1 MKRWLWIVETRQK
14 NQKSKRED
22 SLQVQKVKLYEEVL
36 HILDTCLL
44 FIVVPCMLYVLRT
57 IAQKFCLDLDPQ
69 YFFSGIRNVS
79 SYDTFACSIL
89 CKITLPKNNCPKN
102 DVPIPRRK

>member
-57 IAQKFCLDLDPQ
+57 IAQKFCLDLDP
-69 YFFSGIRNVS
+69 
-79 SYDTFACSIL
+79 
-89 CKITLPKNNCPKN
+89 
-102 DVPIPRRK
+102 